1 MAMGAASIAWTVHA
15 TPALTSDRSTLA
27 ALTAYRP
34 WHVSFVDARSWRPIA
49 REAFFQRA
57 TLEVPVERNAAWL
70 RAARVPAGVYEIA
83 IAQPAP
89 DGTLA
94 VVVGRNDP
102 RLESASSS
110 PFTLRLPVA
119 AASLSVRGDSM
130 AADGSVGMRIRPAA
144 IAPPVNPDRRF
155 ARRAARYGRA
165 RVFFFD
171 ERAYLEPKGF
181 WTRAEGRATVVIDA
195 DEAARTAG
203 LPIAFTA
210 GGAATT
216 IGISVGDWSQSY
228 SMTPGERR
236 TVTLPPLGDAAAW
249 VLNIHSGP
257 GFRPF
262 EQEPGSSDVR
272 SLAAWFE
279 IP

>member
-1 MAMGAASIAWTVHA
+1 
-15 TPALTSDRSTLA
+15 
-27 ALTAYRP
+27 
-34 WHVSFVDARSWRPIA
+34 
-49 REAFFQRA
+49 
-57 TLEVPVERNAAWL
+57 
-70 RAARVPAGVYEIA
+70 
-83 IAQPAP
+83 
-89 DGTLA
+89 
-94 VVVGRNDP
+94 
-102 RLESASSS
+102 
-110 PFTLRLPVA
+110 
-119 AASLSVRGDSM
+119 
-130 AADGSVGMRIRPAA
+130 MRIRPVQIAA
-144 IAPPVNPDRRF
+144 PVNPDRRY
-155 ARRAARYGRA
+155 ARRAARSGRA

-181 WTRAEGRATVVIDA
+181 WTRSEGRATVVIDA
-195 DEAARTAG
+195 DEDARRTG

-236 TVTLPPLGDAAAW
+236 TVTLPPLGDEAAW
-249 VLNIHSGP
+249 VVNIHSGP

-262 EQEPGSSDVR
+262 EREPGSIDVR